1 MNLYVG
7 TSGFS
12 YPEWKGEF
20 YPADLPEKQMLRFYG
35 ERLRSVEINNTFHRM
50 PTPAAL
56 EAWASEVPAVFQFAL
71 KAPQR
76 ITHQQRLREADESVS
91 YLLDVAGVLRERLGP
106 ILFQLPPDLK
116 KDVPLLRGFFLLI
129 PARFRVAFEFRH
141 QSWFDEEVFT
151 LLRKHQAAL
160 CIAHAE
166 NDLEVPFVATADW
179 GYLRLRRGDY
189 GIAELKQW
197 VQRVRGGA
205 LEGCLHLFQA
215 RGYGAGA
222 TDGAEVSGAGWVVV
236 K

>member
-20 YPADLPEKQMLRFYG
+20 YPADLSEKQMLSFYG
-35 ERLRSVEINNTFHRM
+35 ERFRSVEINNTFPRM
-50 PTPAAL
+50 PAPAAL
-56 EAWASEVPAVFQFAL
+56 EAWASEVPAAFRFAL

-76 ITHQQRLREADESVS
+76 ITHQQRLRDADESVS

-116 KDVPLLRGFFLLI
+116 KDLPLLRGFFLLI

-141 QSWFDEEVFT
+141 QSWFDEEIFA

-160 CIAHAE
+160 CIANAE

-189 GIAELKQW
+189 GVAELKKW
-197 VQRVRGGA
+197 VKQVRGA
-205 LEGCLHLFQA
+205 HWKDAFIYFKHEGTA
-215 RGYGAGA
+215 RGPLMAQRFLELAG
-222 TDGAEVSGAGWVVV
+222 
-236 K
+236 